1 MKGENRDINAVE
13 RINIPKFSMLDDL
26 VTPLKF
32 LELFVYDTLNNII
45 VGYTKLLSHREKE
58 ETNLEVT
65 NVKKCLFLSML
76 LLSGCHKFA
85 DRKMYWEKTTD
96 TFA

>member
-32 LELFVYDTLNNII
+32 LELFFDDTLNNII

-65 NVKKCLFLSML
+65 N
-76 LLSGCHKFA
+76 
-85 DRKMYWEKTTD
+85 EKNAY
-96 TFA
+96 F